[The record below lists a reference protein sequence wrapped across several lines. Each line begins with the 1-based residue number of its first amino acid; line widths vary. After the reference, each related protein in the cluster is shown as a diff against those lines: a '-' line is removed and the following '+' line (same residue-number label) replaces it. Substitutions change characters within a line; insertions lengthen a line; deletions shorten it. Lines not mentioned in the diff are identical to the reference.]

1 MLKNGHMFVYTG
13 SCQKYYPPATIGK
26 VQCIRYEYAFKCL
39 GCESLIWSES
49 KDEIDW
55 KSYSAVSKILISCE
69 EIRTLQVLE
78 S

>member
-1 MLKNGHMFVYTG
+1 MLKNGHMFVYTD
-13 SCQKYYPPATIGK
+13 SCQKYYPPANI
-26 VQCIRYEYAFKCL
+26 VRYEYAFKCL

-69 EIRTLQVLE
+69 EIRTQQILE